1 VRPRIAI
8 GTCAALVLLAACS
21 SGGSGSSTASGASPA
36 PGPRPSTTATL
47 KILSPTN
54 GQVIH
59 GTTVDLKVSL
69 TGAKLVSVS
78 STNLVPNEGHLHV
91 SVDDTLVSMTSG
103 LEQTIPNLTPGTHL
117 ITVEFVANDHFPFD
131 PRVRALVSFQ
141 VKP

>member
-1 VRPRIAI
+1 VKPKVAI
-8 GTCAALVLLAACS
+8 GVCSALILLAACT
-21 SGGSGSSTASGASPA
+21 GGSVSSTTPSSPSPA
-36 PGPRPSTTATL
+36 SGPRPSTTATL
-47 KILSPTN
+47 KILSPKN

-69 TGAKLVSVS
+69 TGAKLVAAS
-78 STNLVPNEGHLHV
+78 STNLVPDEGHLHV

-103 LEQTIPNLTPGTHL
+103 LGQTIPDLTPGTHL

>member
-1 VRPRIAI
+1 M
-8 GTCAALVLLAACS
+8 CAALVLLAACTG
-21 SGGSGSSTASGASPA
+21 GGSGSSTASSASPA

-47 KILSPTN
+47 KILSPKN
-54 GQVIH
+54 GEVIH

-91 SVDDTLVSMTSG
+91 SVDDSLISMTSG

>member
-8 GTCAALVLLAACS
+8 GACAALVLLAACS

>member
-8 GTCAALVLLAACS
+8 GMCAALVLLAACS